1 MIRVACPEK
10 VLDKLDHVLL
20 VAVRHLATVALEYRP
35 QQNVLDGLGHAPSTT
50 AVVTPTTTATST
62 AIPNRSHSL
71 AVLPLSPPLLLLLL
85 RLHTARPVVV
95 MMMVVVVVVFSA
107 AAQVS
112 VQAAPA
118 VLRRHRLLLGLL
130 GRLSLRRLIAAAE
143 RGRSHEH
150 GRRGQPQAVAAVHLG
165 IVAERGRQTGR
176 GRGGGRGWKAHRGC
190 LVLALERVHVH
201 AVLVLLAVRSYGG
214 GCGGARTICAGG
226 RMTLLLLLLL
236 LLAVSIATAVAAAV
250 AVIITLLLLLLLLLQ
265 LLQLLL
271 LLVQL

>member
-10 VLDKLDHVLL
+10 VFDELDHVLL

-35 QQNVLDGLGHAPSTT
+35 QQNVLDGLGHAPST

-62 AIPNRSHSL
+62 SISNRSHSL
-71 AVLPLSPPLLLLLL
+71 AVLPLSPPLLLLL

-95 MMMVVVVVVFSA
+95 MMMMVVVMVVFSA

-118 VLRRHRLLLGLL
+118 VLRRLLGLL

-176 GRGGGRGWKAHRGC
+176 GRGGGRGWKAHIGR

-201 AVLVLLAVRSYGG
+201 AVLVLLAVRSHCG

-226 RMTLLLLLLL
+226 RMTLLLLLL
-236 LLAVSIATAVAAAV
+236 AVSIATAVAASV
-250 AVIITLLLLLLLLLQ
+250 AVITLLLLLLLQ